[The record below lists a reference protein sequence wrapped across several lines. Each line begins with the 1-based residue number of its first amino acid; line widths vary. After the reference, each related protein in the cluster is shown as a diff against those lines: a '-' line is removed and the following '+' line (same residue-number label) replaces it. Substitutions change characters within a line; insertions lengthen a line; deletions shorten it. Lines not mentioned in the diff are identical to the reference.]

1 MRAWVAVA
9 LLGAAGCG
17 NASEP
22 SPVPVGQAFELS
34 VAKTQ
39 DIGDGLRVT
48 FNSVSED
55 SRCPT
60 DVTCVWAGN
69 AALQVTVALSGNGS
83 TNGVLNTSR
92 ADEPVRAGGFEV
104 RVRDLRPAPLST
116 RTIDPRDYVATL
128 VVVASK

>member
-9 LLGAAGCG
+9 LLGVAGCG
-17 NASEP
+17 SEP

-39 DIGDGLRVT
+39 DVGDGLRVT
-48 FNSVSED
+48 LNGVSED

-60 DVTCVWAGN
+60 DAVCVWAGN
-69 AALQVTVALSGNGS
+69 AALQVTVALSATGLS

-92 ADEPVRAGGFEV
+92 ADEPVRAGSFEV
-104 RVRDLRPAPLST
+104 RVSDLRPAPLST
-116 RTIDPRDYVATL
+116 RTIDPQDYVATL